1 MLTDPA
7 RFYASVRSRLGK
19 LTQSKV
25 DGFEAIL
32 PALDGLPLA
41 HAAYAL
47 ATAWH
52 ETASTMQPVIEAY
65 WKTEAWRK
73 KNLRY
78 YPWYGRGYVQ
88 LTWEDNYRKADE
100 ALGLNGALL
109 ADADLAM
116 QPDIAAKIMRH
127 GMDEGWFSGDRNGR
141 HTLRRHLPIA
151 GVATRQQYMAARKI
165 INGTDKADL
174 VEDYAQWFERA
185 LQEGGWE

>member
-1 MLTDPA
+1 MNA
-7 RFYASVRSRLGK
+7 EAFYAALRKRTGRLTE
-19 LTQSKV
+19 LKV
-25 DGFEAIL
+25 SGINTILGACDGA
-32 PALDGLPLA
+32 PLA
-41 HAAYAL
+41 HAAYML

-52 ETASTMQPVIEAY
+52 ETASTMRPVREAY
-65 WKTEAWRK
+65 WLAEAWRK

-116 QPDIAAKIMRH
+116 QPDIAAKIMRR
-127 GMDEGWFSGDRNGR
+127 GMDEGWFTGKS
-141 HTLRRHLPIA
+141 LRTYLPIA
-151 GVATRQQYMAARKI
+151 GVATREQYLKARRI
-165 INGTDKADL
+165 INGNDKADL

-185 LQEGGWE
+185 LREGGWE